1 MRAVIAFL
9 LLALGADANTVKLAV
24 DNLGAIRNPQCGWAA
39 QYNKHND
46 GYWADGFWFPE
57 KCWAKDDESVELVAV
72 EWNRVMTGPNE
83 FNIDL
88 LKKILGNMQRRGR
101 QAIVR
106 LYAHEWRDVNHTA
119 VRTLPAHMYEPAF
132 GLKFCRDLNRRGDFF
147 VPDWEHE
154 GLLLAV
160 EATINAMRVLNGDNR
175 VLAFEVGFVG
185 YDGQWE
191 HSKDQDCPLPSP
203 HSANRIIHAA
213 LAAWPNSFV
222 LMPNPWEAP
231 TFPYAEYPRL
241 GLVDPNFGNTHWL
254 PKVAALGLQDRWKTA
269 PVLAM
274 LRDVVERCWFQN
286 DDGALACLNRGVR
299 SNMPQYI
306 DAVSQAHVAVV
317 GHEKIFK
324 NTVGNGLLWARIK
337 NGYKRTG
344 AYLHLTE
351 VSTQIKAEKLSVCV
365 RIKNVGSSPFY
376 SPPGKPLRPVV
387 TIKGIA
393 HELLNDAKPLSQL
406 YPGESVPY
414 SAAPIP
420 WPKTVDECAGNTV
433 CSAVDQWCIDRNKSP
448 ERLGDWVCRC
458 KGFAQEETGR
468 AAVCKTIT
476 FQRYNE
482 KWYDP
487 RSNVQIGRA
496 SAFNMVDHSFTVATK
511 AKFATCP
518 TKGCT
523 QEHVAWVWD
532 IQAILGAFPD
542 LDDVKKPYYGYSMR
556 YYGRGIQ
563 IEHLQWRCYWNK
575 AQVPVN
581 TWVHLANVYD
591 FQALT
596 TSIYVDG
603 ILRLRC
609 PLGPLKD
616 SDLAIGK
623 EFDPANPSNRGGR
636 WHFKG
641 SLKEFRIYDSVLTK
655 GDLDRL
661 VVPTP
666 LRQSGELPARV
677 SIDTLFRVP
686 TRGIKFASKAV
697 SGDVSFDDNGGAT
710 VIVPTTE
717 TLDAPDSCLAPDP
730 LKDPPPVFN
739 AETCGVARLIG
750 YDQMCAS
757 ALAPSGSED
766 VYCDGVYTKRKDK
779 DGKTYWTK
787 IYEPDDQL
795 KLRPRH
801 LHGRSDGGCRCSFA
815 ADDADGSLVV
825 GDDLPAD
832 FWAWHFTCIAPA
844 TQAPPTAPPVVAPET
859 PTPPVLMSPAG
870 TVPPYAW
877 SKTVSPPVVTPIPHT
892 AVPDT
897 PSPPYLPPDEVTASP
912 LVVPFTASPMAA
924 TPTQTPQPTSASA
937 PTSPSPCQGT
947 FMGASHEFVQ
957 TTTFKRNAG
966 EFVFTAAIGG
976 LFVAN
981 LAVWAGVYSKKKKG
995 IAGRIGSFSLRRGH
1009 KDVYDG
1015 GYAGHEMIAVPSA
1028 ALQSPLGAAA
1038 SPTASGVYHQ
1048 AGSPLVLAS
1057 PVLGGGGGGFP
1068 AESSQLSP
1076 SGRVRTSLP
1085 QIDTQFVPPLS
1096 ASPRGAGSPQHGRG
1110 KRKDSAGAV
1119 VPPRRSSK
1127 DSKRLDADTALAAK
1141 GSCFSNVSAVS
1152 AGELKL
1158 DELKHDSPSSP
1169 VRDTQGSIPFDGKAK
1184 GSVDDN
1190 TDSSPSHEGGDDV

>member
-1 MRAVIAFL
+1 
-9 LLALGADANTVKLAV
+9 
-24 DNLGAIRNPQCGWAA
+24 
-39 QYNKHND
+39 
-46 GYWADGFWFPE
+46 
-57 KCWAKDDESVELVAV
+57 
-72 EWNRVMTGPNE
+72 
-83 FNIDL
+83 
-88 LKKILGNMQRRGR
+88 
-101 QAIVR
+101 
-106 LYAHEWRDVNHTA
+106 
-119 VRTLPAHMYEPAF
+119 MYEPEF
-132 GLKFCRDLNRRGDFF
+132 GLKFCRDLNRRGNFF

-191 HSKDQDCPLPSP
+191 HSKDMDCPLPSP

-213 LAAWPNSFV
+213 LAAWPDSFV

-241 GLVDPNFGNTHWL
+241 GLVDPNFGNALWANKL
-254 PKVAALGLQDRWKTA
+254 ASLGLTDRWKTA

-274 LRDVVERCWFQN
+274 MRDVVENCWFATDN
-286 DDGALACLNRGVR
+286 GAQTCTNRGVR
-299 SNMPQYI
+299 VDMPHYI
-306 DAVSQAHVAVV
+306 DAVQDAHVAVV
-317 GHEKIFK
+317 GHGKIFK
-324 NTVGNGLLWARIK
+324 NTVSKPLVWSRIK
-337 NGYKRTG
+337 NTYKRTG
-344 AYLHLTE
+344 AYLHLSEIT
-351 VSTQIKAEKLSVCV
+351 TKLADEQLFVCV
-365 RIKNVGSSPFY
+365 RIKNVGTTPFY
-376 SPPGKPLRPVV
+376 HPPGRPLQAIV
-387 TIKGIA
+387 TIKGVD
-393 HELLNDAKPLSQL
+393 HELTNAAKPLFKL
-406 YPGESVPY
+406 YPGETASY
-414 SAAPIP
+414 SATPIT
-420 WPKTVDECAGNTV
+420 WPKTLDECAGNTV
-433 CSAVDQWCIDRNKSP
+433 CSAAGQTCIDRNMAP
-448 ERLGDWVCRC
+448 ESIGDWVCRC
-458 KGFAQEETGR
+458 ANFNQEEVGR
-468 AAVCKTIT
+468 VAVCKKIT

-487 RSNVQIGRA
+487 RINDQIGRA
-496 SAFNMVDHSFTVATK
+496 SEYNMVDHSFTVATK
-511 AKFATCP
+511 AYLATCP

-532 IQAILGAFPD
+532 VQSILGAFPD
-542 LDDVKKPYYGYSMR
+542 LDDVNTPYYGYSMR

-563 IEHLQWRCYWNK
+563 IEHLQWKCYWNK

-581 TWVHLANVYD
+581 KWVHLANVYD

-603 ILRLRC
+603 ILKLRC

-623 EFDPANPSNRGGR
+623 EFDPGSPSDRGGR

-641 SLKEFRIYDSVLTK
+641 YLKEFRIYDSVLTK
-655 GDLDRL
+655 GDLDKL

-666 LRQSGELPARV
+666 FRQFGELPARV
-677 SIDTLFRVP
+677 SIDTAFRVP
-686 TRGIKFASKAV
+686 TRGIKFASKATA
-697 SGDVSFDDNGGAT
+697 GDVSFDDNGGAT
-710 VIVPTTE
+710 VILPTTE
-717 TLDAPDSCLAPDP
+717 TLEAPDSCLAPDP
-730 LKDPPPVFN
+730 LNDEAPPFN
-739 AETCGVARLIG
+739 PEECGVARLIG
-750 YDQMCAS
+750 YDQMCTS
-757 ALAPSGSED
+757 ALTPSGSED
-766 VYCDGVYTKRKDK
+766 VFCDGVYTKRTDK
-779 DGKTYWTK
+779 EGKTYWTK
-787 IYEPDDQL
+787 ISEPDDQL
-795 KLRPRH
+795 KLRPRN
-801 LHGRSDGGCRCSFA
+801 LYGRSDGGCRCSFA
-815 ADDADGSLVV
+815 AGDTDGSLVV

-844 TQAPPTAPPVVAPET
+844 TQAPPTAPPVVVPET
-859 PTPPVLMSPAG
+859 PMPPVLMSPAM

-877 SKTVSPPVVTPIPHT
+877 SKTVSPPVVTPIPPT

-897 PSPPYLPPDEVTASP
+897 PSPPYLPPGSKMTASP
-912 LVVPFTASPMAA
+912 LVVPYTATPATAPPPKTPQPPGPTPPPTAQPVAA
-924 TPTQTPQPTSASA
+924 TPTPPVPTSPPVTQTPQPTTASA
-937 PTSPSPCQGT
+937 PTTPSPCQGGT

-981 LAVWAGVYSKKKKG
+981 LAVWVGVYKKKKKG
-995 IAGRIGSFSLRRGH
+995 ISGRIGSFSLRRGH

-1038 SPTASGVYHQ
+1038 SPTASGVYHP

-1057 PVLGGGGGGFP
+1057 PVYGGGGGFT

-1085 QIDTQFVPPLS
+1085 QIDTQFAPAS
-1096 ASPRGAGSPQHGRG
+1096 ASPRGARG

-1141 GSCFSNVSAVS
+1141 GSCFSNVSAAS

-1158 DELKHDSPSSP
+1158 DELQHDSPSSP
-1169 VRDTQGSIPFDGKAK
+1169 VRDAQGSIPFDGKAK

-1190 TDSSPSHEGGDDV
+1190 MDSSPSHEDDADV